1 MKRTYKLIA
10 SRGNEI
16 VFDDRIQSDT
26 PRNARNELKKLL
38 GPSKPERHRLFHHRN
53 PRGPDPRDR

>member
-10 SRGNEI
+10 SCGNEI

-26 PRNARNELKKLL
+26 PRNAIRELNARAKRE
-38 GPSKPERHRLFHHRN
+38 GRAS
-53 PRGPDPRDR
+53 